1 MPAKH
6 DLSIIIVDDVELTRA
21 MIESTLK
28 STGYS
33 DIRVAHGAEHALQ
46 LIKERLADVV
56 LADWIMPEM
65 DGLELCS
72 QIRQHDEENN
82 HYTSVILITSKEGVD
97 PMVEAFERGVDDYLN
112 KPIQKQELSA
122 RVQAAGRIAALHNTL
137 LETTQALEQNNQ
149 LLQEMATS
157 DPLTGLGNRRYI
169 QQQLEAV
176 ITETNSRGGTTA
188 CLIIDLDHFKDINDN
203 HGHAIGDEVL
213 IGVARRLRRAV
224 RPTDIV
230 GRMGGEEFCVVMH
243 FSDNS
248 HCKPAIFD
256 RLLKAINL
264 RHYPTSA
271 GEMII
276 TSSIGVCTF
285 TKHGQI
291 KTLDELLK
299 CADEKLYE
307 AKAAGRNCIKY

>member
-1 MPAKH
+1 MATKH

-28 STGYS
+28 NAGYN
-33 DIRVAHGAEHALQ
+33 DIRLAHGAENALK
-46 LIKERLADVV
+46 LIKDRIADVI

-65 DGLELCS
+65 DGLELCN

-82 HYTSVILITSKEGVD
+82 HYTSVILITSKEGIE
-97 PMVEAFERGVDDYLN
+97 PLVEAFDRGVDDYLS
-112 KPIQKQELSA
+112 KPIDKQELAA
-122 RVQAAGRIAALHNTL
+122 RVQAAGRIATLQNTL
-137 LETTQALEQNNQ
+137 LETAQALEQNNQ
-149 LLQEMATS
+149 QLREMATS

-176 ITETNSRGGTTA
+176 IAETDSRGGATA

-203 HGHAIGDEVL
+203 YGHAVGDEVL
-213 IGVARRLRRAV
+213 TGVARRLRRAV

-243 FSDNS
+243 FNDDS
-248 HCKPAIFD
+248 HCKPAIFE
-256 RLLKAINL
+256 RLLKAINH

-271 GEMII
+271 GEMIV
-276 TSSIGVCTF
+276 TSSIGVCAYS
-285 TKHGQI
+285 KNGPI
-291 KTLDELLK
+291 KSLDALLK

-307 AKAAGRNCIKY
+307 AKAAGRNCFKF